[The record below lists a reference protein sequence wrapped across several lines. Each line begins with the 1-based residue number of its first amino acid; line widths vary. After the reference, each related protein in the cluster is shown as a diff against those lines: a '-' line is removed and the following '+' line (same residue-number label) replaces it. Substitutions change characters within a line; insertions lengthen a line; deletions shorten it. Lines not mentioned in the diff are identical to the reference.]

1 MDPQVAWEEMLEALA
16 TGDLFEAD
24 IRAEGLIDWLDRDG
38 FAPQTL
44 LRLLPDEWDRLICRY
59 LCRKIMLAAQS
70 PGK

>member
-16 TGDLFEAD
+16 TGDFFEAD

-44 LRLLPDEWDRLICRY
+44 MRLLPDEWDRLICRY
-59 LCRKIMLAAQS
+59 LCRKIMLAAQLT
-70 PGK
+70 GK